1 MFGAVQTILRHT
13 SSVQAEQSDMTI
25 ANIADGAAATNDL
38 PGTFASGE
46 FAAVVKD
53 YERDLH
59 AAGRARHFV
68 RDREIYTDGHNADH
82 VFKVEAG
89 VVRTYKFLRDGR
101 RQVDA
106 FHGPGNVFGLEIG
119 AKYSF
124 SAAAASDCVVISYR
138 RSNLEKLAASNE
150 QLSLQLFT
158 SALRS
163 LARAREHSLSLGR
176 RTAVEKVAAF
186 LLGCTE
192 YTRGGDDV
200 FLAMTRKD
208 IADYLGLTIETVS
221 RTLAKLEEQ
230 SLIRLV
236 GTRQVRLT
244 DTSALRNLCA

>member
-1 MFGAVQTILRHT
+1 MFGAVQTILHHT
-13 SSVQAEQSDMTI
+13 SSVQADESDMSI
-25 ANIADGAAATNDL
+25 ANLTDGSTATNDL
-38 PGTFASGE
+38 RSSVASGE
-46 FAAVVKD
+46 FAVD
-53 YERDLH
+53 RRGYEGDLH
-59 AAGRARHFV
+59 ATGRARHFI
-68 RDREIYTDGHNADH
+68 RDREIYTDGNDAEY

-138 RSNLEKLAASNE
+138 RSSLEKLAVSNE
-150 QLSLQLFT
+150 QLSLQLFS

-192 YTRGGDDV
+192 HTRGGDDV

-208 IADYLGLTIETVS
+208 IADHLGLTIETVS
-221 RTLAKLEEQ
+221 RTLAKLEER

-244 DTSALRNLCA
+244 DTSALKNLCA